1 MGSHSQFLEQLIYYR
16 HNYNIMKVLVAIA
29 VVLVAT
35 VTLPTA
41 TEACG
46 DETSMTACEL
56 IEMSLE
62 MKRPSRER
70 ARVVMESVQKTGC
83 TLPQRSKDRR
93 AVMQQVAD
101 MLQCIMDKCEEQGEE
116 TCVAEDKLTEAKKRV
131 AWAIDVLSS
140 MN

>member
-1 MGSHSQFLEQLIYYR
+1 MGNYQQ
-16 HNYNIMKVLVAIA
+16 HNPLQHHEGS
-29 VVLVAT
+29 LGHCCGLFAT
-35 VTLPTA
+35 ATLPSA

-62 MKRPSRER
+62 MKRP
-70 ARVVMESVQKTGC
+70 
-83 TLPQRSKDRR
+83 SKDRR

-116 TCVAEDKLTEAKKRV
+116 TCVAEDKLTEAKKGV